1 MPSYE
6 GHAPM
11 AVEMNPTRIF
21 GNWKSGYALDI
32 HTISSTYL
40 GINEFGHDV
49 FDNKRSYLGELLYR
63 LKYQEDRS
71 AASGIVEAAVAFL
84 QRYRNK
90 FDVMVPVP
98 ASGRRRLQPV
108 LMLANGIGKALDLP
122 VANCVSANRPAT
134 QLKGVMD
141 PERRNELLEDLY
153 RVERAQTQ
161 GKSVLLFDD
170 LYRSGATM
178 NAVTE
183 LLVAEGRAEAV
194 RVLTITKTRSR
205 Q

>member
-1 MPSYE
+1 
-6 GHAPM
+6 M
-11 AVEMNPTRIF
+11 AAEMNPTRIF
-21 GNWKSGYALDI
+21 GNWKKGHALDI
-32 HTISSTYL
+32 HTILSKHL
-40 GINEFGHDV
+40 GINEFGHDE
-49 FDNKRSYLGELLYR
+49 FDNKRSHLGELLYR
-63 LKYQEDRS
+63 LKYQQDRS

-98 ASGRRRLQPV
+98 PSGSRRLQPV
-108 LMLANGIGKALDLP
+108 LILANGIGKALDLP
-122 VANCVSANRPAT
+122 VANCVSAKRPAT
-134 QLKGVMD
+134 QLKHVGD
-141 PERRNELLEDLY
+141 PEMRMKLLEDLY

-183 LLVAEGRAEAV
+183 LLVTEGRAEAV
-194 RVLTITKTRSR
+194 RVFTITKTRSR

>member
-1 MPSYE
+1 
-6 GHAPM
+6 M

-21 GNWKSGYALDI
+21 GKWKSGYALDI
-32 HTISSTYL
+32 HTISSEYL

-49 FDNKRSYLGELLYR
+49 FDTKRSYLGELLFC
-63 LKYQEDRS
+63 LKYREDRS
-71 AASGIVEAAVAFL
+71 AAPGIVDAAVAVL
-84 QRYRNK
+84 QRYRK
-90 FDVMVPVP
+90 RLDVMVPVP
-98 ASGRRRLQPV
+98 PSGSRNVQPV
-108 LMLANGIGKALDLP
+108 LILANGIGKALDLP
-122 VANCVSANRPAT
+122 VVDCVSATRPTT

-141 PERRNELLEDLY
+141 VERRKELLAGLY

-183 LLVAEGRAEAV
+183 LLLTAGGAKAV
-194 RVLTITKTRSR
+194 RVLTTTKTRSN